1 MRGSMN
7 ENTSKRREW
16 VKTAAIIFLSV
27 LLVLTFFSNT
37 FMNYSLPEVAAK
49 YAESGTITA
58 KIRGS
63 GVVESTD
70 PYEVTVKQT
79 RKVSSVAVKEGT
91 QVQKGDV
98 LVYLEDVES
107 AELKAAQDKLKAAQD
122 AYDAKLLT
130 DAVDAGVIKNSQSNI
145 STSNYRLQITN
156 AQNALNNAQKEVEAW
171 QKDYDGLA
179 AESPTNQ
186 GNRINAGDQVE
197 AYREAKKQKENADL
211 IVQGAENTVN
221 DIKAKIAEATSNSP
235 EYAALK
241 AKQEKAQTAVDDAK
255 ANQKDAESAQKTAES
270 DKKAAESAQKAANKT
285 WEDAQKKLEKAQKE
299 LDDIEAKIAEAPSDE
314 ELKTEQKTAK
324 KAVDDAKSVLD
335 DAKSVLDDANEALG
349 DANEALNNA
358 NAILEN
364 ANAALNNAQ
373 QALNNLE
380 TSVVGVS
387 AELENKLKKA
397 QQDLE
402 EAKLSQSNAIT
413 SLGWAKQGLDEK
425 KDIANINLEAAKKD
439 LKEKQDALTTLVGDI
454 GTSRELEL
462 LKEAI
467 ADAQKEVDEQLE
479 KSVDA
484 VIKADIAGTITTI
497 NATAGKEVSAAQPVA
512 VIQPEGKGYTMSFS
526 VTKEQAQRL
535 SVGDKADLVNS
546 WRYDNVEVVLASIKP
561 DTTDPAQKKLLT
573 FNVTGDITAGQSL
586 NVSVGQKSATY
597 DTIVPN
603 SAIREDNNG
612 KFVLQVVQKSSPLG
626 NRYIAQRADIEVLA
640 SDDTKSAVTG
650 SLESYSFVITTSTKP
665 VEAGQLVRL
674 ANEN

>member
-1 MRGSMN
+1 MN
-7 ENTSKRREW
+7 ENTSKKREW

-58 KIRGS
+58 KIRGG

-70 PYEVTVKQT
+70 PYEVTIKQT
-79 RKVSSVAVKEGT
+79 RKVSSVAVKEGS

-107 AELKAAQDKLKAAQD
+107 TELKAAQDKLKAAQD
-122 AYDAKLLT
+122 AYDSALLSSNVN
-130 DAVDAGVIKNSQSNI
+130 DSVIKDVQSNK
-145 STSNYRLQITN
+145 TTANYRQQLTN
-156 AQNALNNAQKEVEAW
+156 AQREVENAQKEVDAW
-171 QKDYDGLA
+171 TEDYEGVT
-179 AESPTNQ
+179 STYITNPSRKMNLEEQ
-186 GNRINAGDQVE
+186 IDNYKQAMENNNNAKINLQDAQN
-197 AYREAKKQKENADL
+197 KLADL
-211 IVQGAENTVN
+211 EALQSYYRDDVSDGNAASALQPQIVDAKRVVNEAQTVVN
-221 DIKAKIAEATSNSP
+221 DTAIAVEQTKRALDDKIEILDIN
-235 EYAALK
+235 
-241 AKQEKAQTAVDDAK
+241 
-255 ANQKDAESAQKTAES
+255 
-270 DKKAAESAQKAANKT
+270 KKAAERN
-285 WEDAQKKLEKAQKE
+285 
-299 LDDIEAKIAEAPSDE
+299 
-314 ELKTEQKTAK
+314 
-324 KAVDDAKSVLD
+324 
-335 DAKSVLDDANEALG
+335 
-349 DANEALNNA
+349 
-358 NAILEN
+358 
-364 ANAALNNAQ
+364 
-373 QALNNLE
+373 
-380 TSVVGVS
+380 
-387 AELENKLKKA
+387 
-397 QQDLE
+397 
-402 EAKLSQSNAIT
+402 
-413 SLGWAKQGLDEK
+413 
-425 KDIANINLEAAKKD
+425 
-439 LKEKQDALTTLVGDI
+439 LKEKQDALNKLTSNLTATLSLDA
-454 GTSRELEL
+454 LQ
-462 LKEAI
+462 EAV